1 MKQDTIDQLN
11 EATQGLRQPER
22 LAVYH
27 YSASVSQQFH
37 GPVQHDGVITRP
49 VITGVAD
56 YEDAKAQIAMD
67 CGAKHAYLVQVNSLS
82 FVGETAAQG
91 QHETWGEM
99 LADCGG

>member
-1 MKQDTIDQLN
+1 MDNLASEGAKIT
-11 EATQGLRQPER
+11 APM
-22 LAVYH
+22 AVYH
-27 YSASVSQQFH
+27 YSASVSRQFH

-82 FVGETAAQG
+82 FVGETAPS
-91 QHETWGEM
+91 TNS
-99 LADCGG
+99 